1 MKVMH
6 RESDVGLKLIGYQCT
21 DQFFMLVSEYCEA
34 GDMDHF
40 LYEDPDLAV
49 ILEAFLQLVIG
60 LDFMHRK
67 GIVHR
72 DLKPCNVFV
81 TRQRTPRGLV
91 DTTYYSRM
99 LRGLFDDPGFADSR
113 AKCGFA
119 IKIGD
124 FGLARFTQQDGVST
138 GKVGTERYMAPEVRS
153 GKRQPRDRLANH
165 VVG

>member
-1 MKVMH
+1 MSKPLGIFKCQGRH
-6 RESDVGLKLIGYQCT
+6 PLS
-21 DQFFMLVSEYCEA
+21 
-34 GDMDHF
+34 
-40 LYEDPDLAV
+40 DLAV

-60 LDFMHRK
+60 LDCMHRK

-72 DLKPCNVFV
+72 DLKPCDVFV

-124 FGLARFTQQDGVST
+124 FGLARFTQQDGQVST

-153 GKRQPRDRLANH
+153 GKRYGTECDLHSLGVMLQDALRALRFWSKTRWRGAQLH
-165 VVG
+165 CV